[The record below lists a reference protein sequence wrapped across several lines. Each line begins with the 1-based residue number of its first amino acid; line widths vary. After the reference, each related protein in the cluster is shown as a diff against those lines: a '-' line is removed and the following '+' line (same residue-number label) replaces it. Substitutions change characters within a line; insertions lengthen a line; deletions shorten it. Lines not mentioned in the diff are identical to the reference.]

1 MEILGY
7 MMYRMHINILWRI
20 VSEILWVTS
29 PRSPI
34 WDLKA
39 VDIGRA
45 KDGEESR
52 KEAQASE
59 ASIACQGLFL
69 EIQEQQQREIIM
81 ISFTRSSIFFPI
93 SYLTRHTVFIFFLYT
108 QLLHPLPQL
117 KLEWYI
123 TSVDFL
129 FSYMLLLF
137 SRLWTSQ
144 VFIKYEW
151 RVNTPSE
158 IIDKKNNVRL
168 N

>member
-1 MEILGY
+1 M
-7 MMYRMHINILWRI
+7 
-20 VSEILWVTS
+20 
-29 PRSPI
+29 
-34 WDLKA
+34 
-39 VDIGRA
+39 DIGRA

-81 ISFTRSSIFFPI
+81 ISFTRSSVFFSNFLP
-93 SYLTRHTVFIFFLYT
+93 YLAYSVYFFLYS
-108 QLLHPLPQL
+108 QLLYPLPQL
-117 KLEWYI
+117 KREWYI

-144 VFIKYEW
+144 VFIKYEG
-151 RVNTPSE
+151 RVKTPSE
-158 IIDKKNNVRL
+158 IIDEKNNVRL